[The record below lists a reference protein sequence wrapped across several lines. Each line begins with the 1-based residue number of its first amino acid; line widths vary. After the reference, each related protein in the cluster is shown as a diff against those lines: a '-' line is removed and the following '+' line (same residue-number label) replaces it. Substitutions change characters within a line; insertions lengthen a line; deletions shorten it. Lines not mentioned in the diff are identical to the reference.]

1 MSYGLRKSGITKDTP
16 KNIPLGA
23 GTFYKNL
30 KFVEGSWTGDIISA
44 TAGGSE
50 LNITSNLIDIEI
62 DGATVKVK
70 GMTQKVGE
78 SGSLKVK
85 MVELTKDIL
94 KMSIIGKEVVSDV
107 PGYDRIETKALIDDG
122 DYFDNVAFVGYKA
135 DGTPIII
142 IMENALFTS
151 GLSYKSENGKNNVV
165 EGTFECTA
173 DNDGDVMDVL
183 PIKIYLPNAAPRLAS
198 LSLGSLTVSPVFVA
212 TTANY
217 SVATTNATNT
227 ITATAE
233 DIGATVEIKNGDTVV
248 ASGAAATWVD
258 GENTVNITVAKSGVS
273 RIYTIVVTKS

>member
-1 MSYGLRKSGITKDTP
+1 MEYGLRKSGITAGTP

-30 KFVEGSWTGDIISA
+30 KFIGGNWKGEILSA
-44 TAGGSE
+44 TSGGSE
-50 LNITSNLIDIEI
+50 LSIISNLIDIDI

-94 KMSIIGKEVVSDV
+94 KMSIIGKEVESDV
-107 PGYDRIETKALIDDG
+107 PGYDQIETKALIDNG

-151 GLSYKSENGKNNVV
+151 GLSYKTENGKNNVI

-183 PIKIYLPNAAPRLAS
+183 PIKIYLPNTAPKLSS
-198 LSLGSLTVSPVFVA
+198 LSLGSLALSPAFDA
-212 TTANY
+212 TMANY
-217 SVATTNATNT
+217 TATTTNATNT
-227 ITATAE
+227 ITAAAE
-233 DIGATVEIKNGDTVV
+233 ADATVEIKNGETTV
-248 ASGAAATWVD
+248 ANGAAATWAE
-258 GENTVNITVAKSGVS
+258 GENTVTITVTKNGVS
-273 RIYTIVVTKS
+273 RLYTITVTKE

>member
-1 MSYGLRKSGITKDTP
+1 MEYGLRKSGITKGTP

-30 KFVEGSWTGDIISA
+30 KFKEGSWKGEILSA
-44 TAGGSE
+44 TSGGSE
-50 LNITSNLIDIEI
+50 LSIISNLIDIDI

-94 KMSIIGKEVVSDV
+94 KMSIIGKEVESNV
-107 PGYDRIETKALIDDG
+107 PGYDQIETKALIDDG
-122 DYFDNVAFVGYKA
+122 DYFDNIAFVGYKA

-151 GLSYKSENGKNNVV
+151 GLSYKTENGKNNVI

-183 PIKIYLPNAAPRLAS
+183 PIKIYLPNTAPKLLS
-198 LSLGSLTVSPVFVA
+198 LSLGNLTLSPAFDA
-212 TTANY
+212 TMANY
-217 SVATTNATNT
+217 TATTTNATNT
-227 ITATAE
+227 ITAAAE
-233 DIGATVEIKNGDTVV
+233 ADATVEIKNGETLV
-248 ASGAAATWVD
+248 ANGAAATWAE
-258 GENTVNITVAKSGVS
+258 GENTVTITVTKNGVS
-273 RIYTIVVTKS
+273 RLYTITVTKE